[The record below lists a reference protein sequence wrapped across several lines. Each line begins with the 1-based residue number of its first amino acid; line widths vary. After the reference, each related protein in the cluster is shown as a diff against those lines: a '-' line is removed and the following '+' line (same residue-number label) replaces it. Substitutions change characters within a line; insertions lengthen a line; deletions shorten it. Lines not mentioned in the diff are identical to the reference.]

1 VTTATPSGPPDAR
14 SDAVKYMLLI
24 YQNPAAFQQLAE
36 EELQGIFGE
45 VDTLVGELT
54 ASGEWVGG
62 EGLAD
67 PSTAKVVKVRDGVPA
82 VTDGPYAEAK
92 EQMVG
97 YCIVDTETIDRA
109 VEIAA
114 RWPDARFWGMEV
126 RPMMVAD
133 GVEM

>member
-1 VTTATPSGPPDAR
+1 
-14 SDAVKYMLLI
+14 VKYMLLI
-24 YQNPAAFQQLAE
+24 YQNPAAFQALAE
-36 EELQGIFGE
+36 EELQGIFSE
-45 VDTLVGELT
+45 VDTLMSELT

-97 YCIVDTETIDRA
+97 FCIVDTETIDRA

-114 RWPDARFWGMEV
+114 RWPDAKLWGMEV

>member
-1 VTTATPSGPPDAR
+1 M
-14 SDAVKYMLLI
+14 KYLLMI
-24 YQNPAAFQQLAE
+24 YQNPAAFQGLSEDEKQTIFSDVD
-36 EELQGIFGE
+36 ELM
-45 VDTLVGELT
+45 GELT
-54 ASGEWVGG
+54 RTGEWVGG

-67 PSTAKVVKVRDGVPA
+67 PSTAKTVRVRDGVPA

-92 EQMVG
+92 ELVVG
-97 YCIVDTETIDRA
+97 YCIVDCDSIERA

-126 RPMMVAD
+126 RSILSPD

>member
-1 VTTATPSGPPDAR
+1 M
-14 SDAVKYMLLI
+14 KYLLLI
-24 YQNPAAFQQLAE
+24 YQNPAAWPTLTEADK
-36 EELQGIFGE
+36 QGIFGE
-45 VDTLVGELT
+45 VDAIIDELT
-54 ASGEWVGG
+54 KSGEWVGG

-67 PSTAKVVKVRDGVPA
+67 PSTAKTVRVREGVPA

-97 YCIVDTETIDRA
+97 YCIVDCDAVDRA

-114 RWPDARFWGMEV
+114 RWPDARMWGIEV
-126 RPMMVAD
+126 RSILSPD

>member
-1 VTTATPSGPPDAR
+1 M
-14 SDAVKYMLLI
+14 KYLLLI
-24 YQNPAAFQQLAE
+24 YQNPAAFQAMPESDKQT
-36 EELQGIFGE
+36 FMSD
-45 VDTLVGELT
+45 VDALVDELT
-54 ASGEWVGG
+54 QAGEWVGG

-67 PSTAKVVKVRDGVPA
+67 PATAKAVRVRGGHVT

-97 YCIVDTETIDRA
+97 YCIVDCESIDRA

-114 RWPDARFWGMEV
+114 RWPDARLWGMEV
-126 RPMMVAD
+126 RPILSPD

>member
-1 VTTATPSGPPDAR
+1 M
-14 SDAVKYMLLI
+14 KYLLLI
-24 YQNPAAFQQLAE
+24 YQNPAAWQTLTEADK
-36 EELQGIFGE
+36 QGIFGE
-45 VDTLVGELT
+45 VDAIIDELT
-54 ASGEWVGG
+54 KSGEWVGG

-67 PSTAKVVKVRDGVPA
+67 PSTARTVRVREGVPA

-97 YCIVDTETIDRA
+97 YCIVDCDTVDRA

-114 RWPDARFWGMEV
+114 RWPDSRMWGLEV
-126 RPMMVAD
+126 RQILSPD